1 MKKNYV
7 VNGAAHPGYGE
18 TTVRTL
24 IGNGYKVFGLYES
37 EDEDNAVKLKA
48 EFGTDALELFRIDC
62 NDLDS
67 LKEIAGAIPAPLN
80 GFVNACFTFD
90 IEDVNDFD
98 YRLAERLFRVNYHA
112 PMLLAIELKKKMV
125 KGASIV
131 IVTSTES
138 ERGSFGGISYA
149 ASKAAV
155 HNMIKSL
162 ACNWGKE
169 DLIRVNA
176 VAAGWIG
183 GEMDTDGPFAV
194 SIDITPLGRLGHAE
208 EIANTVEFL
217 LSEKAAFINAQA
229 IIVDGGYLSVDIIA
243 KFEYE
248 ESKKQRT
255 GEHDDSKVS
264 DFQQG

>member
-7 VNGAAHPGYGE
+7 VNGAVHSGFGE
-18 TTVRTL
+18 TTARTL
-24 IGNGYKVFGLYES
+24 ISNGYKVFGLYERG
-37 EDEDNAVKLKA
+37 DEDNAVKLKA
-48 EFGTDALELFRIDC
+48 EFGTDDLELLRVDC

-67 LKEIAGAIPAPLN
+67 LKETAGAIPAPLN
-80 GFVNACFTFD
+80 GFVNACFSFN
-90 IEDVNDFD
+90 IEDVNEFD
-98 YRLAERLFRVNYHA
+98 YRLAEKLFRANYHA
-112 PMLLAIELKKKMV
+112 PMLLAVELKKKMV

-131 IVTSTES
+131 IVTSTEA

-169 DLIRVNA
+169 DQIRVNA

-183 GEMDTDGPFAV
+183 GEMDKDGPFAV
-194 SIDITPLGRLGHAE
+194 SIDITPLGRLGHPE
-208 EIANTVEFL
+208 EVASTIDFL
-217 LSEKAAFINAQA
+217 LSDKAAFINAQA
-229 IIVDGGYLSVDIIA
+229 IIVDGGYLSVDDIA

-248 ESKKQRT
+248 ESKK
-255 GEHDDSKVS
+255 
-264 DFQQG
+264 